1 MNNTASVLERGTAG
15 NEIQTEIVRKSIH
28 MMVAFVPTL
37 ARYNIYLTFSA
48 LVAGLLLYSYSEF
61 MRLRGIELT
70 FITRVTSAA
79 SRSRDKGFVFGPV
92 TLAIGS
98 MMALMLYPE
107 PAAAIAIYALAF
119 GDGFSSL
126 FGKMFGR
133 ISIPM
138 TGGKTYAGSSACLV
152 SVFLTTL
159 AISGSVRISV
169 IIAVATTL
177 IEVLPT
183 GDLDNMLLPVGTGLV
198 ATLIM

>member
-28 MMVAFVPTL
+28 MMVACVPTL

-169 IIAVATTL
+169 IIAVATTW

>member
-1 MNNTASVLERGTAG
+1 MMDAANVLGRGASGR
-15 NEIQTEIVRKSIH
+15 EIQTEIVRKSIH
-28 MMVAFVPTL
+28 MMVAFVPTM

-61 MRLRGIELT
+61 MRLRGVELS
-70 FITRVTSAA
+70 FISRVTSAA
-79 SRSRDKGFVFGPV
+79 SRSRDNGFILGPV

-133 ISIPM
+133 ISIPF

-159 AISGSVRISV
+159 AISGSVRVAV
-169 IIAVATTL
+169 IIAVAATL

-183 GDLDNMLLPVGTGLV
+183 GDLDNMLLPVGTGLA